1 MSTAPFRLRRLVLV
15 LGLLGGAALAALWLT
30 RVPLTASVISAT
42 LARAGATE
50 VKFDVTAA
58 SPWRLRMENV
68 DLRYRARPFSAREI
82 SFERTHWWSPS
93 LGRVSVK
100 QARLP
105 VAIDGSDTNPWSWTS
120 YGTVGSGGMATA
132 VPVDEISI
140 DGHLVIQAAALPDQA
155 LTIELTA
162 KAAGAQA
169 WQGEVKA
176 EGPGLGFRGSGRYD
190 TAAKTVEFRLQD
202 IALDLSRWKG
212 FVQRM
217 VVLPGGTWEL
227 AGRFTGQA
235 EGRVAGKELVATAQ
249 LQLREGQA
257 RHAATGVAI
266 EGIEADLEFT
276 DLDHFRSKPGA
287 VRVAKLTSGGL
298 TLTDLAAD
306 IEFAGWDR
314 VVVHRSAFST
324 LGGKVKTEPFRL
336 VPSQRELA
344 ATLLL
349 DGIDVEQV
357 LALTED
363 LPGRAT
369 GRVDGRLPIRVDD
382 GGLRLGT
389 GWLELKKGV
398 HAELQLN
405 AQGMLTRG
413 IDPRSPTFTVM
424 QKIESGLLR
433 LRLGEMRL
441 EVRPPDAPPGR
452 SATLRLAGE
461 PADPEVKAPVKLD
474 LNVNGPIEA
483 LLNLGLNSRVR
494 TGVK

>member
-1 MSTAPFRLRRLVLV
+1 MAVSSSRIRRV
-15 LGLLGGAALAALWLT
+15 ALALGALITLAVGALWLT

-50 VKFDVTAA
+50 VKFDVTDA

-100 QARLP
+100 EARWP
-105 VAIDGSDTNPWSWTS
+105 VAIDGSDTNPWAWSS
-120 YGTVGSGGMATA
+120 YGAGGGGTAPA

-140 DGHLVIQAAALPDQA
+140 DGQLVIQAASLPDQA
-155 LTIELTA
+155 LTIELSA

-169 WQGEVKA
+169 WQGEMKA
-176 EGPGLGFRGSGRYD
+176 SGPGLAFRGAGRYD
-190 TAAKTVEFRLQD
+190 TAAKAVEFQLRD
-202 IALDLSRWKG
+202 IALDLSQWRG

-217 VVLPGGTWEL
+217 VVLPGGNWEL
-227 AGRFTGQA
+227 AGKFTGSA
-235 EGRVAGKELVATAQ
+235 EGRIAGKEFAGTAQ
-249 LQLREGQA
+249 VQLHEGRA
-257 RHAATGVAI
+257 RHPGTGVAI
-266 EGIEADLEFT
+266 DGIEADLEFT

-287 VRVAKLTSGGL
+287 VRAAKLTSGGL
-298 TLTDLAAD
+298 TLTDIAAD

-314 VVVHRSAFST
+314 VVVHGAAFSA
-324 LGGKVKTEPFRL
+324 LGGKVTTEPFRL

-398 HAELQLN
+398 QAELQLN

-413 IDPRSPTFTVM
+413 MDPKSATFQVM
-424 QKIESGLLR
+424 QKVESGLLR

-461 PADPEVKAPVKLD
+461 PTDPQVKAPVKLD

-494 TGVK
+494 SGVK

>member
-1 MSTAPFRLRRLVLV
+1 MAAAPNHLRRLVLA
-15 LGLLGGAALAALWLT
+15 LGALFTLALGVLWLT

-50 VKFDVTAA
+50 VRFDVTDA

-68 DLRYRARPFSAREI
+68 DLRYLARPFSAREI
-82 SFERTHWWSPS
+82 SFERAHWWSPS

-100 QARLP
+100 EARLP
-105 VAIDGSDTNPWSWTS
+105 VTIDGSDTNPWAWAS
-120 YGTVGSGGMATA
+120 YGTVGGGGSAPA
-132 VPVDEISI
+132 VPVEEISI
-140 DGHLVIQAAALPDQA
+140 DGQLVIQAAALPDQA
-155 LTIELTA
+155 LTIGLDA
-162 KAAGAQA
+162 KAAGAQGWRGTVTA
-169 WQGEVKA
+169 K
-176 EGPGLGFRGSGRYD
+176 GPGLEFRGSGRYD
-190 TAAKTVEFRLQD
+190 TAAKAVEFQLRD
-202 IALDLSRWKG
+202 IALDLSRWHG

-227 AGRFTGQA
+227 AGRLTGSA
-235 EGRVAGKELVATAQ
+235 EGKIAGKEFAATAQ
-249 LQLREGQA
+249 VQLREGRA
-257 RHAATGVAI
+257 KHTGTGVAV

-287 VRVAKLTSGGL
+287 VRAAKLTTGDL
-298 TLTDLAAD
+298 ALTDIAAE

-314 VVVHRSAFST
+314 VVVHGAAFSA
-324 LGGKVKTEPFRL
+324 LGGKVTTEPFRL
-336 VPSQRELA
+336 APSQRELA

-382 GGLRLGT
+382 GELRLGT

-398 HAELQLN
+398 QAELQLN

-413 IDPRSPTFTVM
+413 MDPKSATFQVM
-424 QKIESGLLR
+424 QKVESGLLR

-461 PADPEVKAPVKLD
+461 PADPQVKAPVKLD

-494 TGVK
+494 SGVK